1 MIEVNRYN
9 YKELFDAATAFDA
22 SQEAVNALGEWFD
35 TFGQRYWNGE
45 YFDADGRPLYRLY
58 KKVDEDEWE
67 TIGYTWSQNES
78 LDSLA

>member
-9 YKELFDAATAFDA
+9 YKELFDAAAAFDA

-35 TFGQRYWNGE
+35 AFGQRYWNGE

-58 KKVDEDEWE
+58 KQVDEGEWE
-67 TIGYTWSQNES
+67 TVGYTWSQSES